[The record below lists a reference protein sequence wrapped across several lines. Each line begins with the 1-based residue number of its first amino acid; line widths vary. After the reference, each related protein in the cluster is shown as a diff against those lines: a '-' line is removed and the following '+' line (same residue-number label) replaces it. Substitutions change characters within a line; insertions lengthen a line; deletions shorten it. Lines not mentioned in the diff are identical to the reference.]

1 LTTKTPRIYIILTL
15 ITSIYVGPA
24 PPAYRQAGEQAI
36 RWCVRGTHPTIFCFE
51 TIDLEDH
58 ISMDI
63 KRDYY
68 EDIELFKS
76 GTILFWSILF
86 LIFLAILPWLVTK
99 YHLLGLSIYIV
110 NLITIHAIVAIGL
123 NILVGYTGQ
132 ISMGHAGFFAI
143 GAFTTV
149 FLKLKGGLP
158 FPVALPIAGFIS
170 SAFGFILG
178 LPALRLK
185 GPYLTI
191 ATLGFGMTITTI
203 IKHME
208 FFGGRMGLQAP
219 KLYFF
224 GTPMKDIHFYYM
236 IMAIAVLMV
245 IGAVKLIKTRVGR
258 AFIAIRDSD
267 IAAEAMG
274 VNLTYYKTLS
284 FAVSA
289 FYTGI
294 AGGLYAF
301 ILGFINPESFHLI
314 MSITFLAMVVVG
326 GLGSIMGSI
335 AGAALMTYLDIK
347 LQAIQDIPAIGPVLV
362 TFSQKYMSAGG
373 ISNIAVIVYG
383 LIMILIVLFEPL
395 GIFGFW
401 IRTKKYWKTWPF

>member
-1 LTTKTPRIYIILTL
+1 
-15 ITSIYVGPA
+15 
-24 PPAYRQAGEQAI
+24 
-36 RWCVRGTHPTIFCFE
+36 
-51 TIDLEDH
+51 
-58 ISMDI
+58 MDI
-63 KRDYY
+63 KRDYF

-86 LIFLAILPWLVTK
+86 LTFLAILPWLITK

-110 NLITIHAIVAIGL
+110 NLITINAIVAIGL

-143 GAFTTV
+143 GAFTTI
-149 FLKLKGGLP
+149 FLKLKGGLL

-203 IKHME
+203 IKHLE

-219 KLYFF
+219 KLYLF
-224 GTPMKDIHFYYM
+224 GTPMKDLHFYYM
-236 IMAIAVLMV
+236 IMIIAVVMV

-274 VNLTYYKTLS
+274 VNLTYYRTLS

-347 LQAIQDIPAIGPVLV
+347 LQAIQDIPAIGPALV
-362 TFSQKYMSAGG
+362 TFSQKYMSIGG

>member
-1 LTTKTPRIYIILTL
+1 
-15 ITSIYVGPA
+15 
-24 PPAYRQAGEQAI
+24 
-36 RWCVRGTHPTIFCFE
+36 
-51 TIDLEDH
+51 
-58 ISMDI
+58 MDI
-63 KRDYY
+63 KRNYY

-76 GTILFWSILF
+76 NTILFWSILF
-86 LIFLAILPWLVTK
+86 LVFLAFLPFFITK
-99 YHLLGLSIYIV
+99 YHPLGFSVYIV
-110 NLITIHAIVAIGL
+110 NLITVNALVAIGL

-149 FLKLKGGLP
+149 IPVLNWG
-158 FPVALPIAGFIS
+158 FPLFIALPIAGFIS
-170 SAFGFILG
+170 SIFGFLLG

-219 KLYFF
+219 KLEFF
-224 GTPMKDIHFYYM
+224 GTPMKDTHFYYM
-236 IMAIAVLMV
+236 IMVIAVLMV
-245 IGAVKLIKTRVGR
+245 IGAIKLMKTRVGR

-289 FYTGI
+289 FYTGV

-326 GLGSIMGSI
+326 GLGSVMGSI

-347 LQAIQDIPAIGPVLV
+347 LQAIQDIAVIGPALV
-362 TFSQKYMSAGG
+362 TFSQKYMSVAG

>member
-1 LTTKTPRIYIILTL
+1 MVR
-15 ITSIYVGPA
+15 SGNA
-24 PPAYRQAGEQAI
+24 AYNFLFRNY
-36 RWCVRGTHPTIFCFE
+36 RLRRSHP
-51 TIDLEDH
+51 
-58 ISMDI
+58 MDI

-86 LIFLAILPWLVTK
+86 LIFLAILPWLITK
-99 YHLLGLSIYIV
+99 YHLLGLSVYIV

-123 NILVGYTGQ
+123 NILVGFTGQ
-132 ISMGHAGFFAI
+132 ISMGHAGFFAL

-149 FLKLKGGLP
+149 ILILRWS
-158 FPVALPIAGFIS
+158 FPLLIALPIAGFVS

-185 GPYLTI
+185 GPYLAI

-219 KLYFF
+219 KLYLF
-224 GTPMKDIHFYYM
+224 GTPMMDIHYYYVIM
-236 IMAIAVLMV
+236 IIAVLMT

-274 VNLTYYKTLS
+274 VNLTYYKTLA

-289 FYTGI
+289 FYTGV

-301 ILGFINPESFHLI
+301 ILGFINPESFHMI
-314 MSITFLAMVVVG
+314 MSIAFLAMVVVG

-347 LQAIQDIPAIGPVLV
+347 LQVIQDIPAIGPALV
-362 TFSQKYMSAGG
+362 TFSQKYMSVAG

-401 IRTKKYWKTWPF
+401 IRTKRYWKTWPF

>member
-1 LTTKTPRIYIILTL
+1 
-15 ITSIYVGPA
+15 
-24 PPAYRQAGEQAI
+24 
-36 RWCVRGTHPTIFCFE
+36 
-51 TIDLEDH
+51 
-58 ISMDI
+58 MDM

-76 GTILFWSILF
+76 TTVLVWTILFLVF
-86 LIFLAILPWLVTK
+86 LGILPWLIRQ

-110 NLITIHAIVAIGL
+110 NLITINALVAIGL

-132 ISMGHAGFFAI
+132 VSLGHAGFFAI

-149 FLKLKGGLP
+149 ILFLKVGFP
-158 FPVALPIAGFIS
+158 FWIALPVAGFIS
-170 SAFGFILG
+170 SGFGFLLG

-185 GPYLTI
+185 GPYLAI
-191 ATLGFGMTITTI
+191 ANLGFGMTVTTI
-203 IKHME
+203 IKHLE

-219 KLYFF
+219 KLFF
-224 GTPMKDIHFYYM
+224 LGTPMKDIHFYYL

-245 IGAVKLIKTRVGR
+245 IGAQKLIKTRVGR

-274 VNLTYYKTLS
+274 VNLTYYKTLA

-326 GLGSIMGSI
+326 GLGSVLGSI

-347 LQAIQDIPAIGPVLV
+347 LQAIQDIPAIGPALV
-362 TFSQKYMSAGG
+362 SFSQKYMTMGG
-373 ISNIAVIVYG
+373 ISNIAIIVYG
-383 LIMILIVLFEPL
+383 LIMILIVLIEPL

-401 IRTKKYWKTWPF
+401 IRTKRYWKTWPF

>member
-1 LTTKTPRIYIILTL
+1 
-15 ITSIYVGPA
+15 
-24 PPAYRQAGEQAI
+24 
-36 RWCVRGTHPTIFCFE
+36 
-51 TIDLEDH
+51 
-58 ISMDI
+58 MDV

-76 GTILFWSILF
+76 NTILVWSILF
-86 LIFLAILPWLVTK
+86 LVFLAVLPWLIRK
-99 YHLLGLSIYIV
+99 YHLLGMSVYIV
-110 NLITIHAIVAIGL
+110 NLITIHALVAVGL

-132 ISMGHAGFFAI
+132 VSLGHAGFFAI
-143 GAFTTV
+143 GAFTTIILI
-149 FLKLKGGLP
+149 LKAG
-158 FPVALPIAGFIS
+158 FPVWIALPVAGLIS
-170 SAFGFILG
+170 SGFGFLLG

-185 GPYLTI
+185 GPYLAI
-191 ATLGFGMTITTI
+191 ATLGFGMTVTTTI
-203 IKHME
+203 KHLE

-219 KLYFF
+219 KLHFF
-224 GTPMKDIHFYYM
+224 GTPMKDIHLYYL
-236 IMAIAVLMV
+236 IMAIAVVMV
-245 IGAVKLIKTRVGR
+245 IGAIKLIKTRVGR

-274 VNLTYYKTLS
+274 VNLTYYKTLA

-314 MSITFLAMVVVG
+314 MSIMFLAMVVIG

-347 LQAIQDIPAIGPVLV
+347 LQAIQDIPGIGPALV
-362 TFSQKYMSAGG
+362 SFSQKYMNVGG
-373 ISNIAVIVYG
+373 ISNVAVIVFG

-401 IRTKKYWKTWPF
+401 IRVKRYWKTWPF

>member
-1 LTTKTPRIYIILTL
+1 
-15 ITSIYVGPA
+15 
-24 PPAYRQAGEQAI
+24 
-36 RWCVRGTHPTIFCFE
+36 
-51 TIDLEDH
+51 
-58 ISMDI
+58 MNI
-63 KRDYY
+63 KRNYY

-76 GTILFWSILF
+76 NTILVWSILF
-86 LIFLAILPWLVTK
+86 LIFLAILPWLIK
-99 YHLLGLSIYIV
+99 QYHFLGLSIYVV

-123 NILVGYTGQ
+123 NILVGFTGQ
-132 ISMGHAGFFAI
+132 ISLGHAGFFAI

-149 FLKLKGGLP
+149 ILVLKVGLP
-158 FPVALPIAGFIS
+158 FILALPIGGFVS
-170 SAFGFILG
+170 SAFGFLLG

-185 GPYLTI
+185 GPYLAI
-191 ATLGFGMTITTI
+191 ATLGFGMAVTTTI
-203 IKHME
+203 KHLE

-219 KLYFF
+219 RLHWF
-224 GTPMKDIHFYYM
+224 GTPMKDIHLYYM
-236 IMAIAVLMV
+236 IMIIAIIMV
-245 IGAVKLIKTRVGR
+245 IGAIKLMKTRVGR

-289 FYTGI
+289 FYTGVG
-294 AGGLYAF
+294 GGLFAF

-335 AGAALMTYLDIK
+335 CGAVLMTYLDIK
-347 LQAIQDIPAIGPVLV
+347 LQAIQDIALIGPALV
-362 TFSQKYMSAGG
+362 TVSQKYMSMAG

-401 IRTKKYWKTWPF
+401 IRTKRYWKTWPF

>member
-1 LTTKTPRIYIILTL
+1 
-15 ITSIYVGPA
+15 
-24 PPAYRQAGEQAI
+24 
-36 RWCVRGTHPTIFCFE
+36 
-51 TIDLEDH
+51 
-58 ISMDI
+58 MDI
-63 KRDYY
+63 KRSYY

-76 GTILFWSILF
+76 NTILVWSILF
-86 LIFLAILPWLVTK
+86 LVFLGILPWLVK
-99 YHLLGLSIYIV
+99 AYHLLGMSIYIL
-110 NLITIHAIVAIGL
+110 NLITINALVAIGL

-149 FLKLKGGLP
+149 IFIVNWG
-158 FPVALPIAGFIS
+158 FPLYIALPIAGFIS

-185 GPYLTI
+185 GPYLAI
-191 ATLGFGMTITTI
+191 ATLGFGMSITTI

-219 KLYFF
+219 KLYLF
-224 GTPMKDIHFYYM
+224 GTPMKDIHYYYVIM
-236 IMAIAVLMV
+236 IIAVVMV
-245 IGAVKLIKTRVGR
+245 IGALKLIKTRVGR

-294 AGGLYAF
+294 AGGLYAL
-301 ILGFINPESFHLI
+301 ILGFINPEGFTMI
-314 MSITFLAMVVVG
+314 MSIAFLAMVVVG

-335 AGAALMTYLDIK
+335 AGAALLTYLDIK
-347 LQAIQDIPAIGPVLV
+347 LQVVQDIPAVGPALV
-362 TFSQKYMSAGG
+362 AFSQKYMSMAG

-401 IRTKKYWKTWPF
+401 IRTKRYWKTWPF

>member
-1 LTTKTPRIYIILTL
+1 
-15 ITSIYVGPA
+15 
-24 PPAYRQAGEQAI
+24 
-36 RWCVRGTHPTIFCFE
+36 
-51 TIDLEDH
+51 
-58 ISMDI
+58 MDI

-68 EDIELFKS
+68 EDIELFKN

-86 LIFLAILPWLVTK
+86 LVFLIIFPWLIIR
-99 YHLLGLSIYIV
+99 YHLIGLSIYIV
-110 NLITIHAIVAIGL
+110 NLIIINAIVAIGL

-149 FLKLKGGLP
+149 FLKLKGGFP
-158 FPVALPIAGFIS
+158 FPIALAIAGFIS
-170 SAFGFILG
+170 SGFGFILG

-185 GPYLTI
+185 GPYLAI

-203 IKHME
+203 IKHLE

-224 GTPMKDIHFYYM
+224 GAPMKDIHFYYM
-236 IMAIAVLMV
+236 IVAIAFLLV
-245 IGAVKLIKTRVGR
+245 IGAVKLMKTRVGR

-274 VNLTYYKTLS
+274 VNLPYYKTLA

-294 AGGLYAF
+294 AGGLFAF

-347 LQAIQDIPAIGPVLV
+347 LQAIQDIPGIGPALV
-362 TFSQKYMSAGG
+362 TFSQKYMSIGG

-401 IRTKKYWKTWPF
+401 IRTKRYWKTWPF

>member
-1 LTTKTPRIYIILTL
+1 
-15 ITSIYVGPA
+15 
-24 PPAYRQAGEQAI
+24 
-36 RWCVRGTHPTIFCFE
+36 
-51 TIDLEDH
+51 
-58 ISMDI
+58 M
-63 KRDYY
+63 
-68 EDIELFKS
+68 
-76 GTILFWSILF
+76 
-86 LIFLAILPWLVTK
+86 K
-99 YHLLGLSIYIV
+99 YHLLGLSVYTV
-110 NLITIHAIVAIGL
+110 NLITVHAIVAIGL
-123 NILVGYTGQ
+123 NILVGFTGQ

-149 FLKLKGGLP
+149 IFILKIGLP
-158 FPVALPIAGFIS
+158 FYLALPLGGFIS
-170 SAFGFILG
+170 SIFGFLLG

-185 GPYLTI
+185 GPYLAI
-191 ATLGFGMTITTI
+191 ATLGFGMAVTTTI
-203 IKHME
+203 KHLE

-219 KLYFF
+219 KLYLF

-236 IMAIAVLMV
+236 IMIIAVIMV

-274 VNLTYYKTLS
+274 VNLTYYKTLA

-289 FYTGI
+289 FYTGV

-326 GLGSIMGSI
+326 GLGSVMGSI
-335 AGAALMTYLDIK
+335 CGAALMTYLDIK
-347 LQAIQDIPAIGPVLV
+347 LQAIQDISLIGPALV
-362 TFSQKYMSAGG
+362 TFSQKYMSVAG

-383 LIMILIVLFEPL
+383 LILILIVLFEPL

-401 IRTKKYWKTWPF
+401 IRCKRYWKTWPF

>member
-1 LTTKTPRIYIILTL
+1 
-15 ITSIYVGPA
+15 
-24 PPAYRQAGEQAI
+24 
-36 RWCVRGTHPTIFCFE
+36 
-51 TIDLEDH
+51 
-58 ISMDI
+58 MDI
-63 KRDYY
+63 KRNYY

-76 GTILFWSILF
+76 NTILVWSILF
-86 LIFLAILPWLVTK
+86 LIFLAILPWLVMK
-99 YHLLGLSIYIV
+99 YHLLGLSVYIV
-110 NLITIHAIVAIGL
+110 NLITVHAIVAIGL
-123 NILVGYTGQ
+123 NILVGFTGQ
-132 ISMGHAGFFAI
+132 ISMGHAGFFAL

-149 FLKLKGGLP
+149 ILILRWSFPLWIAL
-158 FPVALPIAGFIS
+158 PVAGFVS

-185 GPYLTI
+185 GPYLAI

-219 KLYFF
+219 KLELF
-224 GTPMKDIHFYYM
+224 GTPMKDIHYYYVIM
-236 IMAIAVLMV
+236 IIAVLMT

-274 VNLTYYKTLS
+274 VNLTYYKTLA

-289 FYTGI
+289 FYAGV

-301 ILGFINPESFHLI
+301 ILGFINAESFHLI

-326 GLGSIMGSI
+326 GLGSVMGPI
-335 AGAALMTYLDIK
+335 CGAVLMTYLDIK
-347 LQAIQDIPAIGPVLV
+347 LQAIQDIALIGPALV
-362 TFSQKYMSAGG
+362 TFSQKYMSMAG

-383 LIMILIVLFEPL
+383 LILILIVLFEPL

-401 IRTKKYWKTWPF
+401 IRTKRYWKTWPF

>member
-1 LTTKTPRIYIILTL
+1 
-15 ITSIYVGPA
+15 
-24 PPAYRQAGEQAI
+24 
-36 RWCVRGTHPTIFCFE
+36 
-51 TIDLEDH
+51 
-58 ISMDI
+58 MDI
-63 KRDYY
+63 KRNYY

-76 GTILFWSILF
+76 NTILVWSILF
-86 LIFLAILPWLVTK
+86 LLFLAVLPWLIIK

-110 NLITIHAIVAIGL
+110 NLITVHAIVAVGL
-123 NILVGYTGQ
+123 NILVGFTGQ
-132 ISMGHAGFFAI
+132 ISMGHAGFFAL
-143 GAFTTV
+143 GAFSTV
-149 FLKLKGGLP
+149 ILVLKWSVPLYI
-158 FPVALPIAGFIS
+158 ALPIAGFVS

-185 GPYLTI
+185 GPYLAI
-191 ATLGFGMTITTI
+191 ATLGFGMTITTV

-219 KLYFF
+219 KLELF

-236 IMAIAVLMV
+236 IMVIAVVMV
-245 IGAVKLIKTRVGR
+245 IGAVKLMKTRVGR

-274 VNLTYYKTLS
+274 VNLTYYKTLA

-326 GLGSIMGSI
+326 GLGSIMGPI
-335 AGAALMTYLDIK
+335 CGAALMTFLDIK
-347 LQAIQDIPAIGPVLV
+347 LQAIQDIGLIGPALV
-362 TFSQKYMSAGG
+362 AFSQKYMSMAG

-401 IRTKKYWKTWPF
+401 IRTKRYWKTWPF

>member
-1 LTTKTPRIYIILTL
+1 
-15 ITSIYVGPA
+15 
-24 PPAYRQAGEQAI
+24 
-36 RWCVRGTHPTIFCFE
+36 
-51 TIDLEDH
+51 
-58 ISMDI
+58 MDI

-76 GTILFWSILF
+76 NTILVWSILF
-86 LIFLAILPWLVTK
+86 LIFLGILPFLVMK
-99 YHLLGLSIYIV
+99 YHLLGMSLYIV
-110 NLITIHAIVAIGL
+110 NLITIHAIVAVGL

-132 ISMGHAGFFAI
+132 ISMGHAGFFAL

-149 FLKLKGGLP
+149 ILILRWS
-158 FPVALPIAGFIS
+158 FPLWIALPIAGFVS

-185 GPYLTI
+185 GPYLAI

-219 KLYFF
+219 KLYLF
-224 GTPMKDIHFYYM
+224 GTPMKDIQYYYVIM
-236 IMAIAVLMV
+236 IIAVLMV

-274 VNLTYYKTLS
+274 VNLTYYKTLA

-326 GLGSIMGSI
+326 GL
-335 AGAALMTYLDIK
+335 
-347 LQAIQDIPAIGPVLV
+347 
-362 TFSQKYMSAGG
+362 
-373 ISNIAVIVYG
+373 
-383 LIMILIVLFEPL
+383 
-395 GIFGFW
+395 
-401 IRTKKYWKTWPF
+401 

>member
-1 LTTKTPRIYIILTL
+1 
-15 ITSIYVGPA
+15 
-24 PPAYRQAGEQAI
+24 
-36 RWCVRGTHPTIFCFE
+36 
-51 TIDLEDH
+51 
-58 ISMDI
+58 MDI

-76 GTILFWSILF
+76 GTILFWSIVF
-86 LIFLAILPWLVTK
+86 LVFLTILPWLIIE

-110 NLITIHAIVAIGL
+110 NLIAIHAIVAIGL

-143 GAFTTV
+143 GAFAAV
-149 FLKLKGGLP
+149 FLKLKVGLP
-158 FPVALPIAGFIS
+158 FPVALPTAGFIS

-191 ATLGFGMTITTI
+191 ATLGFGMTITTV

-219 KLYFF
+219 KLYLF

-236 IMAIAVLMV
+236 IMVIAVVMV
-245 IGAVKLIKTRVGR
+245 IAAVKLIKTRVGR

-294 AGGLYAF
+294 GGGLYAF

-335 AGAALMTYLDIK
+335 CGAALMTFLDIK
-347 LQAIQDIPAIGPVLV
+347 LQAIQDIPVIGPALV
-362 TFSQKYMSAGG
+362 TFSQKYMSVGG

>member
-1 LTTKTPRIYIILTL
+1 
-15 ITSIYVGPA
+15 
-24 PPAYRQAGEQAI
+24 
-36 RWCVRGTHPTIFCFE
+36 
-51 TIDLEDH
+51 
-58 ISMDI
+58 MDI
-63 KRDYY
+63 KRSYY

-76 GTILFWSILF
+76 NTILVWSILF
-86 LIFLAILPWLVTK
+86 LIFLGILPWLVKT
-99 YHLLGLSIYIV
+99 YHLLGMSIYIV
-110 NLITIHAIVAIGL
+110 NLITINALVAIGL

-132 ISMGHAGFFAI
+132 ISMGHAGFFAV

-149 FLKLKGGLP
+149 IFIVNWG
-158 FPVALPIAGFIS
+158 FPLYIALPIAGFIS

-185 GPYLTI
+185 GPYLAI

-219 KLYFF
+219 KLYLF
-224 GTPMKDIHFYYM
+224 GTQMKDIHYYYVIM
-236 IMAIAVLMV
+236 IIAVVMV
-245 IGAVKLIKTRVGR
+245 IGALKLIKTRVGR

-294 AGGLYAF
+294 AGGLYAL
-301 ILGFINPESFHLI
+301 ILGFINPEGFTMI
-314 MSITFLAMVVVG
+314 MSIAFLAMVVVG

-335 AGAALMTYLDIK
+335 AGAALLTYLDIK
-347 LQAIQDIPAIGPVLV
+347 LQVVQDIPAIGPALV
-362 TFSQKYMSAGG
+362 AFSQKYMSMAG

-401 IRTKKYWKTWPF
+401 IRTKRYWKTWPF

>member
-1 LTTKTPRIYIILTL
+1 
-15 ITSIYVGPA
+15 
-24 PPAYRQAGEQAI
+24 
-36 RWCVRGTHPTIFCFE
+36 
-51 TIDLEDH
+51 
-58 ISMDI
+58 MDI

-76 GTILFWSILF
+76 TTVFVWSIAF
-86 LIFLAILPWLVTK
+86 LLFLAILPWLVRHT
-99 YHLLGLSIYIV
+99 HLLGMSIYIV

-132 ISMGHAGFFAI
+132 VSLGHAGFFAI
-143 GAFTTV
+143 GAFTTIIFV
-149 FLKLKGGLP
+149 LKMGLP
-158 FPVALPIAGFIS
+158 FWIALPLGGFIS
-170 SAFGFILG
+170 SGFGFLLG

-185 GPYLTI
+185 GPYLAI
-191 ATLGFGMTITTI
+191 ATLGFGMTITTV
-203 IKHME
+203 IKHLE

-219 KLYFF
+219 KLFFF
-224 GTPMKDIHFYYM
+224 GTPMKDIHFYYL
-236 IMAIAVLMV
+236 IMGIAVVMV
-245 IGAVKLIKTRVGR
+245 IGALKLIKTRVGR
-258 AFIAIRDSD
+258 AFVAIRDSD

-274 VNLTYYKTLS
+274 VNLTYYKTLA

-289 FYTGI
+289 FYTGV

-326 GLGSIMGSI
+326 GLGSVMGSI

-347 LQAIQDIPAIGPVLV
+347 LQAIQDIPTIGPALV
-362 TFSQKYMSAGG
+362 AFSQKYMNIAGM
-373 ISNIAVIVYG
+373 SNVAVIVYG
-383 LIMILIVLFEPL
+383 LIMIFIVLFEPL

-401 IRTKKYWKTWPF
+401 IRMKRYWKTWPF

>member
-1 LTTKTPRIYIILTL
+1 
-15 ITSIYVGPA
+15 
-24 PPAYRQAGEQAI
+24 
-36 RWCVRGTHPTIFCFE
+36 
-51 TIDLEDH
+51 
-58 ISMDI
+58 MDI

-86 LIFLAILPWLVTK
+86 LTFLAILPWLITR

-158 FPVALPIAGFIS
+158 FPAALPIAGFIS

-203 IKHME
+203 IKHLE

-219 KLYFF
+219 KLYLF

-236 IMAIAVLMV
+236 IMIIAIVMV

-274 VNLTYYKTLS
+274 VNLTYYRTLS

-335 AGAALMTYLDIK
+335 AGATLMTYLDIK
-347 LQAIQDIPAIGPVLV
+347 LQAIQDIPAVGPALV
-362 TFSQKYMSAGG
+362 AFSQKYMSIGG